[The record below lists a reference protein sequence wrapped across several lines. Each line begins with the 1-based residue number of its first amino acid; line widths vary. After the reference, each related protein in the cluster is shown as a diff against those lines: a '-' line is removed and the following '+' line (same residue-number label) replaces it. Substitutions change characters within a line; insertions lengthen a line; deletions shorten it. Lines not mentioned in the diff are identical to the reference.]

1 MEENNDND
9 KAEDIKTE
17 EDVRQS
23 LMKWA
28 ASGEND
34 AVRLFYELKKQG
46 EIEELKKELF
56 GIE

>member
-1 MEENNDND
+1 MEENND
-9 KAEDIKTE
+9 KAEDIRTE
-17 EDVRQS
+17 EDVMTS
-23 LMKWA
+23 LMKSA

-46 EIEELKKELF
+46 EIDELKKELF